1 MHGDRHC
8 GVFAFNEPYAI
19 VTRTNIP
26 RLIKYIHPHPDDS
39 NKLLL
44 VSYDSDKF
52 PPQPIDRDEVLK
64 LFQIKG
70 KIEL

>member
-1 MHGDRHC
+1 MVGGATALPIFITVKLVINLYNEVHL
-8 GVFAFNEPYAI
+8 VFLE
-19 VTRTNIP
+19 
-26 RLIKYIHPHPDDS
+26 
-39 NKLLL
+39 LL